1 MEDITT
7 HKSVHHEENERGKT
21 KWIKIICGVSSA
33 LCFGLGLRVAR
44 NQAAPLRP
52 GELSRRSLLSGSGL
66 AMHALGVATV
76 ISVSGYVL
84 MLVAV
89 SELLGVNT
97 WKQFGQQ
104 MTNLFGDRF
113 RIARGTSEGMDQLR
127 ELIERAELEG
137 KSDTEMTAKA
147 NFALS
152 EKHFD
157 EAISEMTKN

>member
-7 HKSVHHEENERGKT
+7 HKSVHHKENERGKT

-66 AMHALGVATV
+66 AMQALGVATV

-97 WKQFGQQ
+97 
-104 MTNLFGDRF
+104 
-113 RIARGTSEGMDQLR
+113 IARGTSEGMNQLR
-127 ELIERAELEG
+127 ELIERAEFEG
-137 KSDTEMTAKA
+137 KSDTEMAAKA